1 MAKKIRIGIDVDGTL
16 TEYYQFFMRLTNNF
30 PDGKFYIITGRGEE
44 FKRDTENELKLHHIK
59 YDGIYY
65 VDPTDWEAKGELCK
79 KLKLNIFFED
89 QNEHIE
95 YIPDDVLV
103 FRVRND
109 ANYKNGKWLDQ

>member
-16 TEYYQFFMRLTNNF
+16 TEYYQFFMRLTNSF

-65 VDPTDWEAKGELCK
+65 VEEDPNGYNQTIISPIVSTHLGTDPDMSNWETLKDFIIW
-79 KLKLNIFFED
+79 LKLI
-89 QNEHIE
+89 QC
-95 YIPDDVLV
+95 
-103 FRVRND
+103 
-109 ANYKNGKWLDQ
+109 